1 MEIRPARVEDAETI
15 SEIYNLEVTTGTSVF
30 DIEPRN
36 VEQQRRWLTERSGVH
51 AVLVAEE
58 DDAVVGFAALS
69 PFKERPCYN
78 TTVESSVYVAAT
90 HQRRGVG
97 RKLLL
102 QIVQVATDHGFHTMI
117 ARIEASNEPSV
128 ELHRAVGF
136 ESVGTEREVGRKFG
150 RWLDVREM
158 QLMLGRKRRPS

>member
-30 DIEPRN
+30 DIEPRS
-36 VEQQRRWLTERSGVH
+36 VDEQRRWLTERSGVH
-51 AVLVAEE
+51 AVLVADE
-58 DDAVVGFAALS
+58 DRTVVGFAALS

-78 TTVESSVYVAAT
+78 TTVENSVYVAAE

-97 RKLLL
+97 ASLLAE
-102 QIVQVATDHGFHTMI
+102 IIQVATDHGFHTMM
-117 ARIEASNEPSV
+117 ARIEASNDGSI

-136 ESVGTEREVGRKFG
+136 ESVGIERQVGRKFG
-150 RWLDVREM
+150 RWLDVHEM
-158 QLMLGRKRRPS
+158 QLMLS